1 MGAALG
7 CLINE
12 PMISSFL
19 MDPLSVA
26 GLALTA
32 ADQLWKISERTAELV
47 SNFRDFDH
55 DTKVLETKIKD
66 DNARTKALRQLL
78 FEPSTIYQSQTLFE
92 QFDPEVQNHI
102 QIFFEQAIGI
112 IQQAHQLLSRLQA
125 LPDETNLVDKFSR
138 LSTPSSSIFITWPNG
153 SNSSLSQT
161 QDVSKKPSR
170 TFQRLR
176 WSLLDK
182 KRVEAIVLEF
192 SEVNKRIYDN
202 IKLWCLGTSIGVDLQ
217 HLRHLE
223 ENTTSRTL
231 GFDVDAR
238 LQLAASAGQ
247 SMPGTLEV
255 QQIEDARRA
264 LYSVVPV
271 EGKFGIMQW
280 DSKPILVEYRSYAP
294 ESPVPVEMDSRTHDL
309 VDKLAK
315 LLRQP
320 KETVFR
326 TPSCWGW
333 ARQMQYNRVA
343 FMFSIPEGCAPQPKS
358 LYHIFGSGSQPPSLG
373 QRFTLALQL
382 ARCISHLQLV
392 KWVHKSFRSE
402 NVLFFPQ
409 AESSSGSTCTAEEY
423 TDFSEPWVLGYEF
436 SRPEAYFSQG
446 QSDRSPL
453 RDVYRHPDRQGRPTQ
468 PFNKVHDIYALGVV
482 LLEIGL
488 WQQATSLEKSGF
500 ANVRDPQAIKKQL
513 LRHVEK
519 RLASKMGEK
528 YQQVVLTCLKNG
540 FDVKDDSKEDL
551 KLQQAFRTKVINV
564 LENAAKYI

>member
-1 MGAALG
+1 
-7 CLINE
+7 
-12 PMISSFL
+12 

-26 GLALTA
+26 GLALA
-32 ADQLWKISERTAELV
+32 AVDQLWKISEKTAELV

-78 FEPSTIYQSQTLFE
+78 FDPSTIYDGKTLFE
-92 QFDPEVQNHI
+92 QFDPDVQNHI

-112 IQQAHQLLSRLQA
+112 IEQAHRLLSRRQA
-125 LPDETNLVDKFSR
+125 ASSSEEPGMIDSFFR
-138 LSTPSSSIFITWPNG
+138 ASTPHG
-153 SNSSLSQT
+153 SDLS
-161 QDVSKKPSR
+161 VSQVHEVAKKPSR

-182 KRVEAIVLEF
+182 KRVEAIVHDF
-192 SEVNKRIYDN
+192 SDVNKRIYEN

-223 ENTTSRTL
+223 QDTSSRAL

-238 LQLAASAGQ
+238 LQLAASADQ
-247 SMPGTLEV
+247 AMPGTLEV
-255 QQIEDARRA
+255 QQGEDARNA
-264 LYSVVPV
+264 LHSVVPV
-271 EGKFGIMQW
+271 EENFGIMQW
-280 DSKPILVEYRSYAP
+280 DSKPMLVEYRSYAP
-294 ESPVPVEMDSRTHDL
+294 ESPVPVEMDPRTYDL

-320 KETVFR
+320 KETGFR

-333 ARQMQYNRVA
+333 ARQTQFNRVA
-343 FMFSIPEGCAPQPKS
+343 FMFSIPEGSETQPKS
-358 LYHIFGSGSQPPSLG
+358 LYHVLGSGSPPPSLG
-373 QRFTLALQL
+373 ERFTLALQL

-409 AESSSGSTCTAEEY
+409 QTDSNASSTHIPDEHINFA
-423 TDFSEPWVLGYEF
+423 EPWVLGYEF
-436 SRPEAYFSQG
+436 SRPETYFSQG
-446 QSDRSPL
+446 QSDKCL
-453 RDVYRHPDRQGRPTQ
+453 ARDIYRHPDRQGRPTQ
-468 PFNKVHDIYALGVV
+468 LFNKTHDIYALGVV

-488 WQQATSLEKSGF
+488 WQRAASLEKSGF
-500 ANVRDPQAIKKQL
+500 ANVRDPQAIKKHL
-513 LRHVEK
+513 VRHAEK

-528 YQQVVLTCLKNG
+528 YKRVVLTCLQNG
-540 FDVKDDSKEDL
+540 FDVRDDSKEDL
-551 KLQQAFRTKVINV
+551 KLQLAFRMQVINV
-564 LENAAKYI
+564 LENAVKYI

>member
-1 MGAALG
+1 
-7 CLINE
+7 
-12 PMISSFL
+12 

-32 ADQLWKISERTAELV
+32 LDQLWKISERTAELV

-55 DTKVLETKIKD
+55 DTKILESKIKD

-78 FEPSTIYQSQTLFE
+78 FNQSTIYQGQTLFE
-92 QFDPEVQNHI
+92 QFDSEVQNHI

-112 IQQAHQLLSRLQA
+112 IDQAHQLLSRRQA
-125 LPDETNLVDKFSR
+125 
-138 LSTPSSSIFITWPNG
+138 SSSSEEASLIDNASRASSLLIVTPNG
-153 SNSSLSQT
+153 TNSSLSQLHE
-161 QDVSKKPSR
+161 VSKKPSR

-182 KRVEAIVLEF
+182 KRVETIVREF
-192 SEVNKRIYDN
+192 SDVNKRIYDN

-217 HLRHLE
+217 HLKHLE
-223 ENTTSRTL
+223 EDTNSRTL

-238 LQLAASAGQ
+238 LQLAASTEQ
-247 SMPGTLEV
+247 TLPGTLE
-255 QQIEDARRA
+255 IERSEDARRA

-271 EGKFGIMQW
+271 EEKFGVLKW
-280 DSKPILVEYRSYAP
+280 DSKAMLVEYRSYAP

-315 LLRQP
+315 LLCQP
-320 KETVFR
+320 KEVVFR

-333 ARQMQYNRVA
+333 ARQMQFNRVA
-343 FMFSIPEGCAPQPKS
+343 FMFSIPEGSEPQPKS
-358 LYHIFGSGSQPPSLG
+358 LYHILGSGSQPPSLG
-373 QRFTLALQL
+373 QRFALALQL

-402 NVLFFPQ
+402 NVLFFPPKIDRN
-409 AESSSGSTCTAEEY
+409 ADSLPILEGDL
-423 TDFSEPWVLGYEF
+423 DFSEPWVLGYEF

-446 QSDRSPL
+446 QSDRCPT
-453 RDVYRHPDRQGRPTQ
+453 RDVYRHPDRQGRPTKL
-468 PFNKVHDIYALGVV
+468 FNKIHDIYSLGVV

-500 ANVRDPQAIKKQL
+500 ANVRDPQTIKKHL
-513 LRHVEK
+513 VRHAEK

-528 YQQVVLTCLKNG
+528 YQRVVLTCLQNG
-540 FDVKDDSKEDL
+540 FEVKDDSKEDL
-551 KLQQAFRTKVINV
+551 KLQQAFRMQVINV
-564 LENAAKYI
+564 LENATKYI

>member
-1 MGAALG
+1 MQLG
-7 CLINE
+7 RYR
-12 PMISSFL
+12 
-19 MDPLSVA
+19 LSLYV
-26 GLALTA
+26 
-32 ADQLWKISERTAELV
+32 Q
-47 SNFRDFDH
+47 
-55 DTKVLETKIKD
+55 
-66 DNARTKALRQLL
+66 
-78 FEPSTIYQSQTLFE
+78 IYQSQTLFE

-482 LLEIGL
+482 LLEIGKLLVMRNSRITYLVRVTEFQPGL

>member
-1 MGAALG
+1 
-7 CLINE
+7 
-12 PMISSFL
+12 

-32 ADQLWKISERTAELV
+32 LDQLWKISERTAELV

-55 DTKVLETKIKD
+55 DTKILEAKIKD
-66 DNARTKALRQLL
+66 DNTRTKALRQLL
-78 FEPSTIYQSQTLFE
+78 FDPSTIYQGQSLFE
-92 QFDPEVQNHI
+92 QFDSEVQNHV

-112 IQQAHQLLSRLQA
+112 IEQAHQLLSRRQA
-125 LPDETNLVDKFSR
+125 SSSPEETGLVDNLSR
-138 LSTPSSSIFITWPNG
+138 SSTPSISILIATPNG
-153 SNSSLSQT
+153 SNTNLSQSHE
-161 QDVSKKPSR
+161 VSKKPSR

-182 KRVEAIVLEF
+182 KRVEAIVREF

-223 ENTTSRTL
+223 QDTNSRTL

-238 LQLAASAGQ
+238 LQLAASTEQ
-247 SMPGTLEV
+247 ILPGTLEV
-255 QQIEDARRA
+255 QHSEDARRA

-271 EGKFGIMQW
+271 EEKFGVLQW
-280 DSKPILVEYRSYAP
+280 DSKPMLVEYRSYAP

-315 LLRQP
+315 LLCQP
-320 KETVFR
+320 KEVVFR

-333 ARQMQYNRVA
+333 ARQMQFNRVA
-343 FMFSIPEGCAPQPKS
+343 FMFSVPEGSEAQPKS
-358 LYHIFGSGSQPPSLG
+358 LYHILGSSSQPPSLG
-373 QRFTLALQL
+373 QRFALALQL

-402 NVLFFPQ
+402 NVLFFPPKIDKN
-409 AESSSGSTCTAEEY
+409 ADPAPTPEESL
-423 TDFSEPWVLGYEF
+423 DFSEPWVLGYEF

-446 QSDRSPL
+446 QSDRCPT

-468 PFNKVHDIYALGVV
+468 LFNKVHDIYSLGVV

-500 ANVRDPQAIKKQL
+500 ANVRDPQAIKKHL
-513 LRHVEK
+513 VRHAEK

-528 YQQVVLTCLKNG
+528 YRQVVLTCLENR
-540 FDVKDDSKEDL
+540 FDVKDDSKGDL
-551 KLQQAFRTKVINV
+551 KLQQAFRILVINV
-564 LENAAKYI
+564 LENATKYI